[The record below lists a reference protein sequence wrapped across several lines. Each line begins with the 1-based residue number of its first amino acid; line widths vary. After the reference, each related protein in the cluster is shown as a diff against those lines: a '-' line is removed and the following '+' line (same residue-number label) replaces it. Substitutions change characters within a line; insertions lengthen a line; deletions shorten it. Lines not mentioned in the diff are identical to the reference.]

1 MQTPLT
7 LRVDVEKWPLKAP
20 FRITG
25 HTMLDCEL
33 VVVTLIAGDLQG
45 RGEAEGVYYRGDDVA
60 AMVKNIEA
68 VRPRI
73 EAGIDRESL
82 QQLLPPGG
90 ARNAL
95 DCALW
100 DLDAKRTQ
108 RPVWQLAGLEEPK
121 PILTAHTLGAD
132 SPEAMAEGARGYRE
146 AKLLKLK
153 LTGEPID
160 PERIR

>member
-25 HTMLDCEL
+25 YTMLDCEL
-33 VVVTLIAGDLQG
+33 VVVTLMQGELQG

-68 VRPRI
+68 VRSRI

-82 QQLLPPGG
+82 QRLLPPGG

-100 DLDAKRTQ
+100 DLDAHRTGKSA
-108 RPVWQLAGLEEPK
+108 WQLAGLPQPK
-121 PILTAHTLGAD
+121 
-132 SPEAMAEGARGYRE
+132 
-146 AKLLKLK
+146 
-153 LTGEPID
+153 
-160 PERIR
+160 